1 MYCGFQKGVFIKA
14 NILQHGR
21 ETEVVFFCILY
32 IRNLIH
38 FTGLKTNLT
47 NLKSLTKNC
56 GEKLKRGYN

>member
-1 MYCGFQKGVFIKA
+1 MVLNATFNKISV
-14 NILQHGR
+14 ILSMWLSVLVVE
-21 ETEVVFFCILY
+21 ET